1 MSRLAVLHQDD
12 LSETGMCRVE
22 VEGRA
27 ILLARIDGE
36 IRAVDDVCPH
46 HGASLSAG
54 VLRDGCVTCPAHLWR
69 FRLTD
74 GTRVGR
80 PDVRIPTYDVAI
92 TDEGWIE
99 IDLPAAP
106 AKMTLREALLAQAR
120 RGPVS

>member
-1 MSRLAVLHQDD
+1 
-12 LSETGMCRVE
+12 MCRVE

-46 HGASLSAG
+46 NGASLSAG

-106 AKMTLREALLAQAR
+106 ATMSLREALLAQAR

>member
-1 MSRLAVLHQDD
+1 
-12 LSETGMCRVE
+12 MCRVE
-22 VEGRA
+22 AEGRA
-27 ILLARIDGE
+27 ILLARVDGA

-46 HGASLSAG
+46 NGASLSTG

-80 PDVRIPTYDVAI
+80 PDVRILTHEVEV
-92 TDEGWIE
+92 TDDGWIE
-99 IDLPAAP
+99 IDLPAAAP
-106 AKMTLREALLAQAR
+106 EMSLRETLLAQAR